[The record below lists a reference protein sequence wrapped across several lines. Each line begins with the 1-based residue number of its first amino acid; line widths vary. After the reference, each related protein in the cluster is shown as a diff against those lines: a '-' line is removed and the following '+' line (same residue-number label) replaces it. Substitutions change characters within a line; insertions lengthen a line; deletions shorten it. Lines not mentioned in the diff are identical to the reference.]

1 MVLEGDFNDAPPD
14 DNDPYS
20 SSPANPSSP
29 VAYQFKTDN
38 LPKPLPIL
46 GPLFNQGYE
55 RQVKTTG
62 ELLGEIQKVL
72 KRPATQEEAEAV
84 AYFTF
89 Q

>member
-20 SSPANPSSP
+20 SSPANASSP
-29 VAYQFKTDN
+29 AAYKFKTDT

-46 GPLFNQGYE
+46 GTLFNHGYE

-72 KRPATQEEAEAV
+72 KRPPTQEEAEVV